1 MDTGALRSY
10 VDRSRELVDSAP
22 ELSERNTQIRLV
34 QPFLTA
40 LGWELHQIA
49 ADRQVPTAAGS
60 ATVDF
65 ALLVDDEPAVLVET
79 CACRTDLRREQAE
92 RLGRTLLATGVDRGV
107 LTNGREFVFV
117 AADGDEQASALDRF
131 ECRLGELPERA
142 DAVAHYARETV
153 ERSIRDGRRR
163 RREAADALADEREA
177 VIADVHE
184 RLVATAGDDVAE
196 RLRSES
202 ERFVDDLIA
211 SLRGDDADEAR
222 SSSPRS
228 TSSREDAAEQTSASP
243 RSILSREDADG
254 KRDAGAR
261 LTPNAEAETVPDSEV
276 ETTSAAETET
286 TADAETEP
294 SSNPEAE
301 LDAEAERA
309 LESVAGTA
317 GDGHPESGATDEG
330 SGAERSSR
338 RPAAVPSDALGAA
351 VAEDGQYVV
360 RLFGGRTSV
369 WAVGHARAAMTAAQ
383 TIEYLLGR
391 GAADGR
397 GAQGDEPTGS
407 LSPPWGP
414 DGEYAVLREDAV
426 ENATIELSN
435 GWHLDARVPV
445 DVATAA
451 IERLAERAGLR
462 AMFQD
467 EWADE

>member
-1 MDTGALRSY
+1 MDTGALSSY
-10 VDRSRELVDSAP
+10 VDRSRELVDSSP

-49 ADRQVPTAAGS
+49 ADRRVPTAEGS

-65 ALLVDDEPAVLVET
+65 ALLVDDEPVVLVET
-79 CACRTDLRREQAE
+79 CACANDLQREHAE

-117 AADGDEQASALDRF
+117 AADGDGQATTLDRF
-131 ECRLGELPERA
+131 ECRLDELPERV
-142 DAVAHYARETV
+142 DAVDHYARETV
-153 ERSIRDGRRR
+153 ERAIRDGRRR
-163 RREAADALADEREA
+163 RREAADALADERA
-177 VIADVHE
+177 TVVDDVHD

-196 RLRSES
+196 RLRSET
-202 ERFVDDLIA
+202 ERFVDELLA
-211 SLRGDDADEAR
+211 SLRGKGGE
-222 SSSPRS
+222 
-228 TSSREDAAEQTSASP
+228 
-243 RSILSREDADG
+243 
-254 KRDAGAR
+254 RDAGAR
-261 LTPNAEAETVPDSEV
+261 SPRNAEAETVPDSEV

-294 SSNPEAE
+294 SGNPEAE

-309 LESVAGTA
+309 LESVAGIA
-317 GDGHPESGATDEG
+317 GDGRPKSGASDDG
-330 SGAERSSR
+330 SDTERSPR
-338 RPAAVPSDALGAA
+338 RTSTVPSDALGAA

-360 RLFGGRTSV
+360 RLFGDRTSV
-369 WAVGHARAAMTAAQ
+369 WAVGHARAAMTTAQ
-383 TIEYLLGR
+383 TIEYLLDR

-397 GAQGDEPTGS
+397 GAPAEEPTGS

-414 DGEYAVLREDAV
+414 DGEHAVLREDAV

-445 DVATAA
+445 GVARAA

-467 EWADE
+467 EWDSK

>member
-10 VDRSRELVDSAP
+10 VDRSQELVDSSP
-22 ELSERNTQIRLV
+22 TLSERNTQIRLV

-49 ADRQVPTAAGS
+49 ADRDVPTAEGAV
-60 ATVDF
+60 TLDF

-79 CACRTDLRREQAE
+79 CACPTDLRREQAE

-117 AADGDEQASALDRF
+117 ATDGDEQETALDRF

-142 DAVAHYARETV
+142 DAVEHYARETV
-153 ERSIRDGRRR
+153 ERAIRDGRRR
-163 RREAADALADEREA
+163 RREAADALADERAA
-177 VIADVHE
+177 VIDDIHD

-196 RLRSES
+196 RLRSET
-202 ERFVDDLIA
+202 ERFVDELLA
-211 SLRGDDADEAR
+211 SLRGEDAEALR
-222 SSSPRS
+222 ASNPRS
-228 TSSREDAAEQTSASP
+228 TSSREDADEASSSSSRSQT
-243 RSILSREDADG
+243 RGDADG
-254 KRDAGAR
+254 QQD
-261 LTPNAEAETVPDSEV
+261 AEAEPSTNPD
-276 ETTSAAETET
+276 
-286 TADAETEP
+286 
-294 SSNPEAE
+294 AE
-301 LDAEAERA
+301 LDADAEQA
-309 LESVAGTA
+309 LQAVAGTA
-317 GDGHPESGATDEG
+317 SDRRSEPRAPDASSDAEPSPRAG
-330 SGAERSSR
+330 SD
-338 RPAAVPSDALGAA
+338 VPDDALGAA

-369 WAVGHARAAMTAAQ
+369 WAVGHARAAMTTAQ
-383 TIEYLLGR
+383 TIEYLLDR

-397 GAQGDEPTGS
+397 SAPADEPTGS

-414 DGEYAVLREDAV
+414 DGEHAVLRADAV

-445 DVATAA
+445 GVATAT

-467 EWADE
+467 EWDAE

>member
-40 LGWELHQIA
+40 LGWELHRIA
-49 ADRQVPTAAGS
+49 ADRRVTTAAGS

-79 CACRTDLRREQAE
+79 CACPRDLRREQAE

-117 AADGDEQASALDRF
+117 AADGDERASALDRF

-142 DAVAHYARETV
+142 DDVAHYARKTV
-153 ERSIRDGRRR
+153 EQSIRDGRRR
-163 RREAADALADEREA
+163 RREAADALADERAA
-177 VIADVHE
+177 VIADVQD

-211 SLRGDDADEAR
+211 SLRGDDER
-222 SSSPRS
+222 
-228 TSSREDAAEQTSASP
+228 
-243 RSILSREDADG
+243 DAD
-254 KRDAGAR
+254 AR
-261 LTPNAEAETVPDSEV
+261 PTPNAEAETVPDREA
-276 ETTSAAETET
+276 ETTSTAETET
-286 TADAETEP
+286 TANAEAEP
-294 SSNPEAE
+294 SANPVAE
-301 LDAEAERA
+301 VDAEAERA
-309 LESVAGTA
+309 LESVAGIA
-317 GDGHPESGATDEG
+317 GDGRSESGTIDNG
-330 SGAERSSR
+330 SDAERSSR
-338 RPAAVPSDALGAA
+338 RPSGVPSDALGAA

-360 RLFGGRTSV
+360 RLFGDRTSV
-369 WAVGHARAAMTAAQ
+369 WAVGHARAAMTTAQ
-383 TIEYLLGR
+383 AIEYLLDR

-397 GAQGDEPTGS
+397 SARGDEQTGS

-445 DVATAA
+445 GTATAA

-467 EWADE
+467 EWAEA

>member
-10 VDRSRELVDSAP
+10 VDRSRELVASSP
-22 ELSERNTQIRLV
+22 ELSERNTQLRLV
-34 QPFLTA
+34 RPFLTA

-49 ADRQVPTAAGS
+49 ADRQVPVAEGS

-65 ALLVDDEPAVLVET
+65 ALLVDDEPAVFVET
-79 CACRTDLRREQAE
+79 CACPTDLQREQAE

-117 AADGDEQASALDRF
+117 AADGGEQAATLDRF
-131 ECRLGELPERA
+131 ECQLGELPERA
-142 DAVAHYARETV
+142 DAVEHYARETV
-153 ERSIRDGRRR
+153 EQSIRDGRRR
-163 RREAADALADEREA
+163 RREAADELSEEREA
-177 VIADVHE
+177 VVADIRE

-196 RLRSES
+196 RLRSET

-211 SLRGDDADEAR
+211 SLRGDDADEAS

-228 TSSREDAAEQTSASP
+228 TSSREDAHGE
-243 RSILSREDADG
+243 RDAD
-254 KRDAGAR
+254 AR
-261 LTPNAEAETVPDSEV
+261 LTPNAEAET
-276 ETTSAAETET
+276 
-286 TADAETEP
+286 EP
-294 SSNPEAE
+294 SANPETE

-309 LESVAGTA
+309 LENVAGVA
-317 GDGHPESGATDEG
+317 GDGRSDSGAIDD
-330 SGAERSSR
+330 SSDVERSSR
-338 RPAAVPSDALGAA
+338 RTAAVPSDALGAA
-351 VAEDGQYVV
+351 VAEDDQYVV
-360 RLFGGRTSV
+360 RLFGDRTSV
-369 WAVGHARAAMTAAQ
+369 WAVGHARAAMTTAQ
-383 TIEYLLGR
+383 TIEYLLDR

-397 GAQGDEPTGS
+397 SASGDEPTGS

-445 DVATAA
+445 RVARAA

-467 EWADE
+467 EWGRE